1 MSVSPMRKIQIVA
14 AALLLL
20 AFAAPLPAQ
29 TDLGCRTMVPLAA
42 AGRPKPAF
50 ADYAPAPGSSFWC
63 ALDKVTYQ
71 TALMTAC
78 NVASFCPQGPVT
90 REAMAV
96 SLLNGLFP
104 STVGAQQAPFP
115 SAAGLFGDVPADYP
129 LACWI
134 EKLYQAGVTS
144 GCAGSPGAS
153 FRFCPAEP
161 LLRSQMAVFLV
172 RARHFSGSQPYT
184 PPPCTGIFDDVP
196 CPSQFAD
203 WIERA
208 HADGI
213 TTGCADNPLRYCPD
227 EPVTRADMT
236 LFLQRTFFPGAC

>member
-1 MSVSPMRKIQIVA
+1 MSVSPMKKIQIVA

-144 GCAGSPGAS
+144 GCAGSPAAGSSPVTAISTMESVLFRAAADSVLCFAQPVAS
-153 FRFCPAEP
+153 SSRKISPSVMLRFMVRPP
-161 LLRSQMAVFLV
+161 LLLYTHDTSLCVSKSPAICKGVVRMLFFTCLASSDDRLSTLV
-172 RARHFSGSQPYT
+172 VGQ
-184 PPPCTGIFDDVP
+184 
-196 CPSQFAD
+196 
-203 WIERA
+203 
-208 HADGI
+208 
-213 TTGCADNPLRYCPD
+213 
-227 EPVTRADMT
+227 
-236 LFLQRTFFPGAC
+236 